1 MTGLQ
6 KFIKYAAIVFGIYLS
21 IVIIVAFLGIVR
33 GLVNVSQ
40 TEFRDMAGDIE
51 KYHSEDITK
60 EYNNIKRLEVDL
72 EVAELIIRNGDSFKV
87 EGTNIPDKM
96 EIKQSGDAL
105 KISDEKL
112 PSYFS
117 DENIIITIYIPEE
130 QQLDNIDLDMKDV
143 SVDIEKLNATT
154 VTLDMYNNYCKIDKL
169 IGNNMKVNSEYTD
182 IDIYD
187 SEVKRLN
194 LDSESGTQN
203 INVKV
208 VENAKIDL
216 EYADTN
222 IKFIGKQEDYQINS
236 QKRFGTTYI
245 DEKEITSN
253 RETVGSGTVK
263 INLDTNNAD
272 TNITFAQESNENY
285 L

>member
-6 KFIKYAAIVFGIYLS
+6 KFIKYAAIIFGIYLS

-33 GLVNVSQ
+33 GLVNGSQ
-40 TEFRDMAGDIE
+40 TEIRNMVGNIE
-51 KYHSEDITK
+51 KYHPENITK

-72 EVAELIIRNGDSFKV
+72 EVTELIIRNGDSFKV
-87 EGTNIPDKM
+87 EGTNIPNKM
-96 EIKQSGDAL
+96 EIKQNGDTL
-105 KISDEKL
+105 KISDENL

-117 DENIIITIYIPEE
+117 DKNIIITIYIPEE
-130 QQLDNIDLDMKDV
+130 QQLDNIDLDIKYV

-154 VTLDMYNNYCKIDKL
+154 ITLDMYNNYCKIDKL
-169 IGNNMKVNSEYTD
+169 IGNNMELNSQYAN

-187 SEVKRLN
+187 SEVKRLD

-216 EYADTN
+216 DYADTD
-222 IKFIGKQEDYQINS
+222 IKFIGKQEAYQIIS

-253 RETVGSGTVK
+253 METVGSGSVK
-263 INLDTNNAD
+263 INLDTISAN
-272 TNITFAQESNENY
+272 TNITFAEESNENY

>member
-6 KFIKYAAIVFGIYLS
+6 KFIKYAAIIFGIYLS

-33 GLVNVSQ
+33 GLVNGSQ
-40 TEFRDMAGDIE
+40 TEIRNMVGNIE
-51 KYHSEDITK
+51 KYQPANITK

-87 EGTNIPDKM
+87 EGTNIPNKM
-96 EIKQSGDAL
+96 EIKQNGDTL
-105 KISDEKL
+105 KISDENL

-117 DENIIITIYIPEE
+117 DKNIIITIYIPEE
-130 QQLDNIDLDMKDV
+130 QQLDNIDLDIKYV

-154 VTLDMYNNYCKIDKL
+154 ITLDMYNNYCKIDKL
-169 IGNNMKVNSEYTD
+169 IGNNMELNSQYAN

-187 SEVKRLN
+187 SEVKRLD

-216 EYADTN
+216 DYADTD
-222 IKFIGKQEDYQINS
+222 IKFIGKQEAYQIIS

-253 RETVGSGTVK
+253 METVGSGSVK
-263 INLDTNNAD
+263 INLDTISAN
-272 TNITFAQESNENY
+272 TNITFAEESNENY

>member
-33 GLVNVSQ
+33 GLVNGSQ
-40 TEFRDMAGDIE
+40 TEIRNMVGNIE
-51 KYHSEDITK
+51 KYHPENITK

-87 EGTNIPDKM
+87 EGTNIPNKM
-96 EIKQSGDAL
+96 EIKQNGDTL
-105 KISDEKL
+105 KISDENL

-117 DENIIITIYIPEE
+117 DKNIIITIYIPEE
-130 QQLDNIDLDMKDV
+130 QQLDNIDLDIKYV

-154 VTLDMYNNYCKIDKL
+154 ITLDIYNNNCKIDKL
-169 IGNNMKVNSEYTD
+169 IGNNMELNSQYAN

-187 SEVKRLN
+187 SEVKRLD

-222 IKFIGKQEDYQINS
+222 IKFIGKQEDYQIIS

-253 RETVGSGTVK
+253 METVGSGTVK
-263 INLDTNNAD
+263 INLDTISAN
-272 TNITFAQESNENY
+272 TNITFVEESNENY

>member
-6 KFIKYAAIVFGIYLS
+6 KFIKYAAIIFGIYLS

-33 GLVNVSQ
+33 GLVNGSQ
-40 TEFRDMAGDIE
+40 TEIRNMVGNIE
-51 KYHSEDITK
+51 KYHPENITK

-72 EVAELIIRNGDSFKV
+72 EVTELIIRNGDRFKV
-87 EGTNIPDKM
+87 EGTNIPNKM
-96 EIKQSGDAL
+96 EIKQNGDTL
-105 KISDEKL
+105 KISDENL

-117 DENIIITIYIPEE
+117 DKNIIITIYIPEE
-130 QQLDNIDLDMKDV
+130 QQLDNIDLDIKYV

-154 VTLDMYNNYCKIDKL
+154 ITLDIYNNNCKIDKL
-169 IGNNMKVNSEYTD
+169 IGNNMELNSQYAN

-187 SEVKRLN
+187 SEVKRLD

-222 IKFIGKQEDYQINS
+222 IKFIGKQEDYQIIS

-253 RETVGSGTVK
+253 METVGSGTVK

-272 TNITFAQESNENY
+272 TNITFARESNKNY